1 MAGTTVL
8 LPLIIVML
16 VLFSLT
22 DSVAADSANQ
32 AYETV
37 EVFKDQKTRNMDL
50 FNKEKIG
57 AVQSYQN
64 LMDTMSKGN
73 SSIDAAHE
81 TVRLEREHSSST
93 KRQQMFENGTIVG
106 GISNKVFAENEALRR
121 QQLNLEK
128 EDQLYVF
135 VSRSMPES
143 LLRSYA
149 LDAAYT
155 SAVLV
160 MRGVKKDETLDTFF
174 RGQLM
179 QDLKPDGA
187 GAMVQLDPR
196 LFDAFEVDAVPA
208 IVFTKNS
215 LIDLCATPNSTN
227 VQCEPIS
234 SEKYYKITGSVSLKY
249 ALDQFIQEGAD
260 AQRFLSNLK
269 KHEVVDDENSKLAL
283 GVANEAYRSA
293 LAEISY
299 NTPMPDNDFE
309 YQQDT
314 HLLEIEN
321 YSTPFGTIKAP
332 KGTRQ
337 LLKRLSN

>member
-8 LPLIIVML
+8 LPLIV
-16 VLFSLT
+16 VLISTCFVE
-22 DSVAADSANQ
+22 SVAAEPANQ
-32 AYETV
+32 AHEIV
-37 EVFKDQKTRNMDL
+37 EVFKDQKTRNLDL
-50 FNKEKIG
+50 FNKEKIN

-187 GAMVQLDPR
+187 GAIVQLDPR

-215 LIDLCATPNSTN
+215 LIDLCATPESTN
-227 VQCEPIS
+227 VKCEPVS
-234 SEKYYKITGSVSLKY
+234 SNKYYKITGSVSLKY

-299 NTPMPDNDFE
+299 NTLMPDNDFE

>member
-1 MAGTTVL
+1 MAGKTVL
-8 LPLIIVML
+8 LPLIF
-16 VLFSLT
+16 VLFIAFPSA
-22 DSVAADSANQ
+22 VAADESAVQ
-32 AYETV
+32 AHQTV
-37 EVFKDQKTRNMDL
+37 EIFKSQKAL
-50 FNKEKIG
+50 KEEFFSSEKIE
-57 AVQSYQN
+57 AVRSYQN
-64 LMDTMSKGN
+64 LMDTISKGD
-73 SSIDAAHE
+73 SSIDSARE
-81 TVRLEREHSSST
+81 TVQLERQHNSGD

-135 VSRSMPES
+135 VSRSMPEP

-160 MRGVKKDETLDTFF
+160 MRGVKKDETLDVFF

-234 SEKYYKITGSVSLKY
+234 SEKYYKITGSVTLKY

-260 AQRFLSNLK
+260 AQRFLNNLK
-269 KHEVVDDENSKLAL
+269 NHEIVENEDTKL
-283 GVANEAYRSA
+283 VAGIASEAYSNA
-293 LAEISY
+293 LKAIY
-299 NTPMPDNDFE
+299 NNIQMPDNNFE

-314 HLLEIEN
+314 HLLEMEN
-321 YSTPFGTIKAP
+321 YSTPFGTVKAP

-337 LLKRLSN
+337 LLKRLGD

>member
-1 MAGTTVL
+1 MAGKTVL
-8 LPLIIVML
+8 LPLIIML
-16 VLFSLT
+16 ISIGFTGL
-22 DSVAADSANQ
+22 VAAEPANQ

-37 EVFKDQKTRNMDL
+37 EISESQKTQELDL
-50 FNKEKIG
+50 FNKEKTE
-57 AVQSYQN
+57 AARSYQN

-81 TVRLEREHSSST
+81 TVQLEREHSSST
-93 KRQQMFENGTIVG
+93 KRQQMFKNGTIVG
-106 GISNKVFAENEALRR
+106 GISNKVFAENESLRR
-121 QQLNLEK
+121 KQLNLEK
-128 EDQLYVF
+128 EDQLYIF
-135 VSRSMPES
+135 VSRSMPEP

-160 MRGVKKDETLDTFF
+160 MRGIKKDETLDVFF
-174 RGQLM
+174 RSQLM
-179 QDLKPDGA
+179 LDLKPSGA

-196 LFDAFEVDAVPA
+196 LFDAFEVEAVPA

-215 LIDLCATPNSTN
+215 LIDLCTTPNSTN
-227 VQCEPIS
+227 VNCEPVN
-234 SEKYYKITGSVSLKY
+234 SEKYYKITGGVTLKY
-249 ALDQFIQEGAD
+249 ALDQFIQKGAD

-283 GVANEAYRSA
+283 GLANETYRSA
-293 LAEISY
+293 LAEITNSI
-299 NTPMPDNDFE
+299 PMPDNNFE

-314 HLLEIEN
+314 HLLETEN
-321 YSTPFGTIKAP
+321 YSTPFGSVSAP

-337 LLKRLSN
+337 LLKRLGD